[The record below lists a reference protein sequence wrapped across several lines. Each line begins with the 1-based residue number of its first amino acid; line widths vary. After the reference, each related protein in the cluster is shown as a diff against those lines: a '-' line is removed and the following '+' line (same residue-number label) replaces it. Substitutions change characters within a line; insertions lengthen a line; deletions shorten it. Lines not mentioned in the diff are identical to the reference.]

1 MRSNVVIAS
10 GIWNLGLGLMMFV
23 PPLYRALGLHLVQP
37 GWGFLIGALLLF
49 TAAVL
54 VLAGKDVVRYGAI
67 IVFEAGTRFLAAVIL
82 IPAGLLYGYGWLA
95 VFAGVTDI
103 MWGVAYLVI
112 VQRVTGRSISELCA
126 ELTS

>member
-1 MRSNVVIAS
+1 MRSKVVIAS
-10 GIWNLGLGLMMFV
+10 GIWNLGLGIMMFV
-23 PPLYRALGLHLVQP
+23 PPLYRALGLRLDQA

-54 VLAGKDVVRYGAI
+54 VLAGKDVVRYGAV

-103 MWGVAYLVI
+103 LWGVAYLVI
-112 VQRVTGRSISELCA
+112 VQRVTGRSISQLCA
-126 ELTS
+126 ELIN